1 MIILG
6 NLFILKT
13 KKHGK
18 KTGELIDVTMGA
30 YDGAEICELVGL
42 FILFKFQQLNKIKNF
57 GLYRDDG
64 LAAVKHMSGPHSK
77 NVKKELQI
85 LFKKFC
91 LNLIIECNKATV
103 DYHKESNHPSY
114 IIKQFQITIE
124 TRPSNHSSNKT
135 IFCHAAEDYEKA
147 LKN

>member
-1 MIILG
+1 
-6 NLFILKT
+6 
-13 KKHGK
+13 
-18 KTGELIDVTMGA
+18 MGA

-91 LNLIIECNKATV
+91 LNLIIECNKTTV

-147 LKN
+147 LKNQVIMSSYSTNQQIRSQKTK